1 MNLEDLARSFAAQ
14 GGLWAYLTLFLSTFL
29 EGLFPVIPSDV
40 VVLFCALLVSRQEL
54 HWLPCLLS
62 SFLGGAAGALL
73 VYWFG
78 RRHGRGYFL
87 SARRFFITP
96 QQFLAAEAP
105 FQKYGN
111 LIILLNRAIIGG
123 RSFGFLIAGL
133 MRHPLKQVLLY
144 GLSGILAWYLLLL
157 FLGVRFGTLAGRL
170 VHGLILVVMSIL
182 ILSLISLLLS
192 RLIFKTGGIKK

>member
-1 MNLEDLARSFAAQ
+1 MNLEDLAKSFVSQ
-14 GGLWAYLTLFLSTFL
+14 GGLWAYLTLFLSTFI
-29 EGLFPVIPSDV
+29 EGFFPLVPSDV
-40 VVLFCALLVSRQEL
+40 VVLFCALMVSRQEL
-54 HWLPCLLS
+54 HWLPCLAS
-62 SFLGGAAGALL
+62 SFSGGAAGALL

-96 QQFLAAEAP
+96 QRFLAAEAP
-105 FQKYGN
+105 FKKYGN
-111 LIILLNRAIIGG
+111 LIILLNRAIVGG

-133 MRHPLKQVLLY
+133 MRHPLNQVLLY

-157 FLGVRFGTLAGRL
+157 FLGTRFGAVAGRL
-170 VHGLILVVMSIL
+170 VNGLILVVMSIL

-192 RLIFKTGGIKK
+192 RLLFKSEKT